1 MKMYIVV
8 PQTKRGNW
16 FQISFLVKN
25 VNNENI
31 EHRAICKFRSM
42 HTLSTWFSVW

>member
-25 VNNENI
+25 VNHETK
-31 EHRAICKFRSM
+31 HRAICKFRSM
-42 HTLSTWFSVW
+42 HTVSTWFSV